1 MKKKSLGVNALLSGL
16 QSLLNVIFPFITF
29 PYISRVLDVSGVG
42 KVNFASSIISYFS
55 LIAALG
61 INMFAI
67 REGAKLRDNRKAISE
82 FASKILTI
90 NLISTLIAYVLLA
103 ITILVVPI
111 LHRYTDVIVLLSSQI
126 ILTTIG
132 VNWLYTIFE
141 EYSYMMLRDL
151 IFKIVSVVLLF
162 TMVRHHDDYLNYAAV
177 SVISSAGSYLLNFFH
192 ARKYCDFK
200 LNFDFNWQSYI
211 KPILL
216 IFASMVAIQ
225 IYVNSDTTMLG
236 FMKGNYSVG
245 IYSVSVKVYTIVANL
260 LASAL
265 FVTIPRL
272 SMLLGKKRY
281 REYNSLLGRLI
292 NTLIVI
298 VLPSIIGLIM
308 LSKDVV
314 AIIAGAKYASSAI
327 SLQILTL
334 ALIFK
339 LMCSVFNECALIP
352 LKRENKSLIAFALAA
367 VLNIGINFIAI
378 PFMSERGAAMTTV
391 LAEFTA
397 MAVCF
402 YYGRDTILPVVKNS
416 GTIYN
421 LITVLI
427 GSVGI
432 VGICLFGNILISQR
446 ILRIAVNVIASGIL
460 YAVLLLI
467 MKNQTALGLLEQIKE
482 RLQH

>member
-16 QSLLNVIFPFITF
+16 QSLLSIIFPFITF

-42 KVNFASSIISYFS
+42 KVNFSSSIISYFS
-55 LIAALG
+55 LIAGLG

-67 REGAKLRDNRKAISE
+67 REGSKLRDDRKAISE

-90 NLISTLIAYVLLA
+90 NLISTLISYLLLI
-103 ITILVVPI
+103 ITLVVVQA
-111 LHRYTDVIVLLSSQI
+111 LHKYVEVIVLLSTQI

-141 EYSYMMLRDL
+141 EYGYIILRDL

-162 TMVRHHDDYLNYAAV
+162 TMVRHHNDYLNYAAV

-211 KPILL
+211 KPILT

-225 IYVNSDTTMLG
+225 IYINSDTTMLG

-245 IYSVSVKVYTIVANL
+245 IYSVSVKIYNIVASL

-272 SMLLGKKRY
+272 SMLLGRKRF

-292 NTLIVI
+292 NMLILI
-298 VLPSIIGLIM
+298 IFPSMIGLIM

-314 AIIAGAKYASSAI
+314 AIIAGSKYAPSAI
-327 SLQILTL
+327 SLEILCM

-352 LKRENKSLIAFALAA
+352 LKRENKSLRAFVLAA
-367 VLNIGINFIAI
+367 ILNIGINFIVI

-397 MAVCF
+397 MTVCF

-416 GTIYN
+416 GTAYN

-432 VGICLFGNILISQR
+432 IGICLLGNTLISQR
-446 ILRIAVNVIASGIL
+446 ILRIAVNIIASGIL

-467 MKNQTALGLLEQIKE
+467 MKNQTAMGMLGQIKE

>member
-42 KVNFASSIISYFS
+42 KVNFASSIISYFL

-61 INMFAI
+61 INMFAV
-67 REGAKLRDNRKAISE
+67 REGAKLRDNRQAISE
-82 FASKILTI
+82 FASKVLTI
-90 NLISTLIAYVLLA
+90 NLISTVIAYALLAIVLLA
-103 ITILVVPI
+103 VPI
-111 LHRYTDVIVLLSSQI
+111 LHKYTDVIVLLSSQI
-126 ILTTIG
+126 ILTTVG

-151 IFKIVSVVLLF
+151 IFKIISIVLLF
-162 TMVRHHDDYLNYAAV
+162 TMVRHHNDYLNYAAV
-177 SVISSAGSYLLNFFH
+177 SVISSAGSYLLNFFY

-211 KPILL
+211 KPILT

-245 IYSVSVKVYTIVANL
+245 IYSVSVKVYTIVAGL

-292 NTLIVI
+292 NTLVLI

-314 AIIAGAKYASSAI
+314 AIIAGSKYASSVI
-327 SLQILTL
+327 SLQILSL

-352 LKRENKSLIAFALAA
+352 LKRENKSLIAFVLAA
-367 VLNIGINFIAI
+367 VLNIGINFIVI
-378 PFMSERGAAMTTV
+378 PLMSERGTAMTTV
-391 LAEFTA
+391 IAEFIA
-397 MAVCF
+397 MAFCF
-402 YYGRDTILPVVKNS
+402 YYGRDVLLPVVRNS
-416 GTIYN
+416 GVVYN

-432 VGICLFGNILISQR
+432 VSVCLLGNTLISQR
-446 ILRIAVNVIASGIL
+446 ILRIAVNIIASGIF
-460 YAVLLLI
+460 YASLLLI
-467 MKNQTALGLLEQIKE
+467 MKNETAFGILEQIKE